1 MSVERSLLLPDE
13 MHDRLQ
19 QLLAKQGR
27 DVSESDLIRAAIR
40 YYLDNQEEILASRR
54 HFSKTFQDRLDRLE
68 LTLTFHL
75 NVLLHLVAA
84 SSSLLLAAVTR
95 QKFPVQTLLQNAVIA
110 AQKDTTLTAQIA
122 AVRDMPG
129 PEEAQ

>member
-27 DVSESDLIRAAIR
+27 EVSESDLIREAIR

-54 HFSKTFQDRLDRLE
+54 FFSKTFQDRLDRLE
-68 LTLTFHL
+68 LALTFHL

-110 AQKDTTLTAQIA
+110 ARKDTTLTAQIA